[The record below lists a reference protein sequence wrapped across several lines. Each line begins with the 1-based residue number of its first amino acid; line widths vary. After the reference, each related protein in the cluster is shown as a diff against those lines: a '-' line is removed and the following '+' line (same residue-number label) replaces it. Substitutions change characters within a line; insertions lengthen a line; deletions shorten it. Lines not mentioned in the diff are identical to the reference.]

1 MSQLFE
7 GVEGV
12 LCYMKDILIYG
23 KDMEEH
29 DRRLSTVM
37 KTVIS
42 SGLNLNESKCLF
54 KQLDL
59 KFLGHKFTAEGFI
72 ADPDKVTAILGIPAP
87 TSVALLVQFR
97 VWSITLGSIC
107 QTYTMSHVHWMTYS
121 KEMQLGS
128 GVSIKKVLL
137 VKEMVSSTSVLAYYD
152 GAKLTCVSADASSYG
167 IGGVTLQDQG
177 GGQMKPVAFCSRMLT
192 PTE

>member
-1 MSQLFE
+1 MHKMSQLFE

-12 LCYMKDILIYG
+12 FCYMKDILIYG

-107 QTYTMSHVHWMTYS
+107 QTYTMSHVH
-121 KEMQLGS
+121 
-128 GVSIKKVLL
+128 
-137 VKEMVSSTSVLAYYD
+137 
-152 GAKLTCVSADASSYG
+152 
-167 IGGVTLQDQG
+167 
-177 GGQMKPVAFCSRMLT
+177 
-192 PTE
+192 